1 MKKITKFLALALVLV
16 LSLGMLAGCGG
27 NSSNSGGGSGNTG
40 GSSSST
46 GDDSSGG
53 GSAEKAEVYLLI
65 KARGDLSFWDS
76 MAEGGDRAATELA
89 DKANVHIIETTA
101 DTQANLTAMYEA
113 VDKGA
118 DLIFTGGDF
127 LDNMMTVADE
137 YPDVAFVLLDEKLP
151 DGANV
156 PNIYAVQ
163 FATSHAGFLAG
174 ICAADVAE
182 ANGSKVVGFVGGM
195 DEQVIIQECFMGY
208 IQGAKYYDPEVSVV
222 YNYVGDWGDPEKGKT
237 QALAQY
243 KDMGAEVVFA
253 FAGGSGNGVHQAAAE
268 VGKYVIGADSDQSLS
283 YAEHPETQKAFVT
296 SVLKLLGNCIFDLTK
311 QFVETGDLP
320 LGERHILGLAEDA
333 VGIVENDLFNEYVS
347 DHGKELI
354 AEATA
359 GVKDGSLEIIGAM
372 DKDQATIQAEIA
384 ELLG

>member
-1 MKKITKFLALALVLV
+1 MKKITKLLALTLVLAMA
-16 LSLGMLAGCGG
+16 LSLAAC
-27 NSSNSGGGSGNTG
+27 GGSGS
-40 GSSSST
+40 GSSAPAAEAPAAGESAPEAAPAEESS
-46 GDDSSGG
+46 
-53 GSAEKAEVYLLI
+53 EKAEVYLLI

-76 MAEGGDRAATELA
+76 RAEGGDRAATELA
-89 DKANVHIIETTA
+89 DKANVHVIETTA
-101 DTQANLTAMYEA
+101 DAQANLTAMYEA

-151 DGANV
+151 DGV
-156 PNIYAVQ
+156 TYPNIYAVQ

-174 ICAADVAE
+174 ICAADVAA
-182 ANGSKVVGFVGGM
+182 ANGSKVVGFIGGM

-222 YNYVGDWGDPEKGKT
+222 YNYVGAWGDPEKGKT

-243 KDMGAEVVFA
+243 NDMGAEVVFA

-268 VGKYVIGADSDQSLS
+268 VGKNVIGADSDQSLS

-296 SVLKLLGNCIFDLTK
+296 SVLKLLGNTIYDLTK

-354 AEATA
+354 DQATA
-359 GVKDGSLEIIGAM
+359 AVKDGSLEIIGAM
-372 DKDQATIQAEIA
+372 DKDQATIQGEIA
-384 ELLG
+384 EMLG